1 MTRPIDPLFD
11 QRIADWL
18 EEDPRRAP
26 GQVLGTV
33 LAALPSIPQRRASR
47 VPWGFAARPS
57 TVRWSVAAA
66 AVIVVLGAGGAFY
79 MTQRSQPAVVGG
91 PSQSPASASPSAV
104 PSASAVPA
112 KAPSWTATGNMT
124 TSGSDLLATLLRD
137 GKVLVAGGG
146 ATGTD
151 AQRYD
156 PASGTWTRTG
166 SMVSNGSTAT
176 LLRNGKVLVTGG
188 HNEAGG
194 SVASAQVYDPGNG
207 TWSRTGDMTTSRR
220 DFSATL
226 LPNGKVLV
234 AGGEEDLS
242 NGNAVELA
250 SAELYD
256 PDTGTWTRTGSM
268 AATRFG
274 HTATLLAN
282 GKVLVA
288 GGAGMAPGATICSD
302 PLASAELYDP
312 ASGIWT
318 ATGTMTIPR
327 VDQTAV
333 LLPDGR
339 ALVLGG
345 ADAGAAEVYDPGSG
359 TWARTENMP
368 TPRSDVSATVL
379 HDGKV
384 LIVGGGNQKD
394 AQGLGVAL
402 ASADLYDPGS
412 RSWTTTAS
420 LSIPRYGHTATLL
433 PDGEV
438 LVAGGSDH
446 GLPLAS
452 AELYDPGSGQ

>member
-1 MTRPIDPLFD
+1 
-11 QRIADWL
+11 
-18 EEDPRRAP
+18 
-26 GQVLGTV
+26 
-33 LAALPSIPQRRASR
+33 
-47 VPWGFAARPS
+47 
-57 TVRWSVAAA
+57 
-66 AVIVVLGAGGAFY
+66 
-79 MTQRSQPAVVGG
+79 
-91 PSQSPASASPSAV
+91 
-104 PSASAVPA
+104 
-112 KAPSWTATGNMT
+112 
-124 TSGSDLLATLLRD
+124 
-137 GKVLVAGGG
+137 
-146 ATGTD
+146 
-151 AQRYD
+151 
-156 PASGTWTRTG
+156 
-166 SMVSNGSTAT
+166 
-176 LLRNGKVLVTGG
+176 
-188 HNEAGG
+188 
-194 SVASAQVYDPGNG
+194 
-207 TWSRTGDMTTSRR
+207 
-220 DFSATL
+220 
-226 LPNGKVLV
+226 
-234 AGGEEDLS
+234 
-242 NGNAVELA
+242 
-250 SAELYD
+250 
-256 PDTGTWTRTGSM
+256 
-268 AATRFG
+268 
-274 HTATLLAN
+274 
-282 GKVLVA
+282 
-288 GGAGMAPGATICSD
+288 
-302 PLASAELYDP
+302 
-312 ASGIWT
+312 
-318 ATGTMTIPR
+318 MTIPR

>member
-1 MTRPIDPLFD
+1 
-11 QRIADWL
+11 
-18 EEDPRRAP
+18 
-26 GQVLGTV
+26 VLGTV

-176 LLRNGKVLVTGG
+176 LL
-188 HNEAGG
+188 
-194 SVASAQVYDPGNG
+194 
-207 TWSRTGDMTTSRR
+207 
-220 DFSATL
+220 
-226 LPNGKVLV
+226 PNGKVLV

-288 GGAGMAPGATICSD
+288 GGAGMAPGATICCD